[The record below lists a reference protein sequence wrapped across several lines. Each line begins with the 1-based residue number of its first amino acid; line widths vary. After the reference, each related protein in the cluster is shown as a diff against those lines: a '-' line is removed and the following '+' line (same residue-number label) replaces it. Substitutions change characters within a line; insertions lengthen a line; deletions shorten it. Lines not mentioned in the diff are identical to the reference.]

1 MSNMDDIERL
11 ERQQLLIK
19 LENEHAEL
27 DQTVALQLANPG
39 SDQIVIGRL
48 KRRKLQLKD
57 MIVKLR
63 SSVLPDVPA

>member
-1 MSNMDDIERL
+1 MDNIERL

-27 DQTVALQLANPG
+27 DQTVALQLASPG
-39 SDQIVIGRL
+39 YDQIVVSRL

-57 MIVKLR
+57 MIVKLK
-63 SSVLPDVPA
+63 SSMLPDVPA

>member
-1 MSNMDDIERL
+1 MSNMDNIERL

-27 DQTVALQLANPG
+27 DQTVALQLASPG
-39 SDQIVIGRL
+39 YDQIVVRRL

-57 MIVKLR
+57 MIVKLK
-63 SSVLPDVPA
+63 SSLLPDVPA